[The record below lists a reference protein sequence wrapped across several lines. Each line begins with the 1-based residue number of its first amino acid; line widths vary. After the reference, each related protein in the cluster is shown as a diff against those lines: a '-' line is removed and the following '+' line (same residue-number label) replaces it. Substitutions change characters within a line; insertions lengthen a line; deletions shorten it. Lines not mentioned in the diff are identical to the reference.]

1 MIANICSAKCTKG
14 TGRLQNQA
22 SKPDTSAH
30 HAWSFA
36 AAVCNK
42 LDEVPWPRSTE
53 ATCFYVQATAKNKS
67 ENFFGADSLESAPRL
82 SRECVS
88 NTQNLPVPGSLRE
101 TMYGR
106 LCYVHSAFILHTI
119 IINRSIARWSTVKKG
134 VLRKNNKVATICKLN
149 TALLIL
155 SNRLMPTLNHLLSHF
170 RFIHEFHHHFHSFFF
185 VIRDPAAFATRA
197 RAVKRA
203 RLGEE
208 RICRSN

>member
-1 MIANICSAKCTKG
+1 M
-14 TGRLQNQA
+14 
-22 SKPDTSAH
+22 
-30 HAWSFA
+30 
-36 AAVCNK
+36 
-42 LDEVPWPRSTE
+42 
-53 ATCFYVQATAKNKS
+53 
-67 ENFFGADSLESAPRL
+67 
-82 SRECVS
+82 S

-170 RFIHEFHHHFHSFFF
+170 RFTHEFHHHFHFFF
-185 VIRDPAAFATRA
+185 RYSRSRRFRDQSKSSQKSQARRRENMTFKLTQKSVLGQTR
-197 RAVKRA
+197 
-203 RLGEE
+203 LW
-208 RICRSN
+208 I